1 MVAGSLFGRAKV
13 ACDGE
18 ESQAQEL
25 EGDTINGH
33 VARGQI
39 DLFVCGRLAVLGE
52 HSDWAGAMRRH
63 GAHLCRLVG
72 ERGVDARREG
82 ACWRIL
88 YAALQSLCA
97 AACRQNPRIAK
108 GRTIVIGTSQ
118 GLYARAHA
126 LSENVIVVRTTTED
140 GQVFGPHRLALD
152 PDTLVKVH
160 SAHRVA
166 VLQYISTYA
175 ARNSFCQPNTRSLTG
190 RTLLSFCVA
199 ALAARLSSTVA
210 GALASKAA
218 PLRG

>member
-1 MVAGSLFGRAKV
+1 MVAGGLFGRAKV

-25 EGDTINGH
+25 EGATINGH
-33 VARGQI
+33 VAHGQI

-52 HSDWAGAMRRH
+52 HSDWAGAMRR
-63 GAHLCRLVG
+63 
-72 ERGVDARREG
+72 RGPINAGLWMKRGLMQTG

-88 YAALQSLCA
+88 YAALRALCA

-160 SAHRVA
+160 SARCVA
-166 VLQYISTYA
+166 VLPCPSSCDGAEQLPS
-175 ARNSFCQPNTRSLTG
+175 ARHAQLN
-190 RTLLSFCVA
+190 RTHTAFYVVD
-199 ALAARLSSTVA
+199 ALAARLSSTA
-210 GALASKAA
+210 ASTLTSEAA